1 MEQTKTRKKTRRGN
15 GEGSIF
21 HDLKRNRWAGQ
32 YTANGKRK
40 TIYAKSRQEIQEK
53 LQKQLV
59 NIKENKY
66 IDRSNITVQNVMD
79 ILLEE
84 IEKANIVSDS
94 TLLRKKKAGEI
105 ISKMY
110 IANLPIQQ
118 VNAVQINDCLLDL
131 VNYSNSYI
139 SKIYM
144 LLGNVFNKAV
154 LLGLIPQNPFSIK
167 GNIIKPRSKKP
178 DKKVEALTVEEQK
191 AFIEQ
196 LEKKDYKYRDVFYVL
211 IETGMRIGEV
221 LALKRSDIDFKN
233 NIIHVRRT
241 LTKDKDDKVK
251 VGYRTKTYAGMR
263 DIPLSKFL
271 KEVLKKNTNFDY
283 LFLLPN
289 GKFIAPGTINSH
301 YKRIAKSANIR
312 VTTHKIYRNGKVIN
326 LKSSTVN
333 THQLRHTYATRCIEA
348 GISPVV
354 LQRLLGHR
362 DIQTTLDTYTSVF
375 NKFKDSEVEK
385 LDQYLMA
392 QNLH

>member
-178 DKKVEALTVEEQK
+178 DKQVEALTVEEQK
-191 AFIEQ
+191 AFMEQ
-196 LEKKDYKYRDVFYVL
+196 LAKKDYKYRDIFYVL

-221 LALKRSDIDFKN
+221 LSLKRSDIDFKN

-271 KEVLKKNTNFDY
+271 KEILKKNTNFDF

-289 GKFIAPGTINSH
+289 GSFIAPGTINSH
-301 YKRIAKSANIR
+301 YKRIAKDSNIR